1 MIVGLKKSSLSSKIE
16 YEILTNYKIWPTTH
30 IAAKAL
36 SKHDSTIDFYDE
48 KQIKSN
54 QELKFLNR
62 FNGVSENVRKESLNM
77 YVRPMIN
84 KKKARGEL

>member
-1 MIVGLKKSSLSSKIE
+1 MQILPLKSK
-16 YEILTNYKIWPTTH
+16 ILTNYKIWPTTH

-48 KQIKSN
+48 KQIESN